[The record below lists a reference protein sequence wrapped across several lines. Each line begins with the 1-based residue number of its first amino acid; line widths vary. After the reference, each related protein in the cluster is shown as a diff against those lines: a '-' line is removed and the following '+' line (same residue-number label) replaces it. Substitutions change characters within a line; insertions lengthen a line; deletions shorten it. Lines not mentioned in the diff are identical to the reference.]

1 VTEPQVFRD
10 LFSRDSASY
19 AKFRP
24 RYPSAL
30 FTWLATIPEERRLAW
45 DAGTGSGQAATM
57 LAPHFER
64 VVGSDASLAQVR
76 AADRVANVHY
86 LAALADA
93 SALAPGRVD
102 LITVAQA
109 FHWLDRPRF
118 YAEVRRIAAPGAVLA
133 IWGYARLTADPAI
146 ASILERFYDGTVG
159 AYWTPERR
167 EVEREYAGIE
177 IPIDEVTPPSLAI
190 EAPLSLGDFLG
201 YVRTWSAVGRYITAN
216 GRDPV
221 EELAPALAVVWGDP
235 ETRRPILWPLFV
247 RAGRLT
253 GGRGGRG

>member
-1 VTEPQVFRD
+1 MTEPRAFRD
-10 LFSRDSASY
+10 LFSRDSTSY

-24 RYPSAL
+24 RYPSVL
-30 FTWLATIPEERRLAW
+30 FTWLATLPAERRLAW

-64 VVGSDASLAQVR
+64 VVGSDASRAQVR
-76 AADRVANVHY
+76 AADRVGNVHY

-109 FHWLDRPRF
+109 CHWLDRPRF
-118 YAEVRRIAAPGAVLA
+118 YAEVRRVAAPGAALA
-133 IWGYARLTADPAI
+133 IWGYARLTAEPEI
-146 ASILERFYDGTVG
+146 AAILEGFYDGTVG
-159 AYWTPERR
+159 PYWTPERR

-177 IPIDEVTPPSLAI
+177 IPIDEVTSPSLAI
-190 EAPLSLGDFLG
+190 EARLSLGGFLG
-201 YVRTWSAVGRYITAN
+201 YVRTWSAVGSYITAN
-216 GRDPV
+216 RRDPV
-221 EELAPALAVVWGDP
+221 EEFAPALAAVWGDP
-235 ETRRPILWPLFV
+235 ETRRPIAWPLFV

-253 GGRGGRG
+253 RGPGR